1 MCLYHE
7 DFLCTIFCKEPG
19 YSSTLTGVTCPLHA
33 HWMAKHVMKLV
44 LNLEIYFWM
53 NYNAKTP
60 NGIDSGE

>member
-1 MCLYHE
+1 M
-7 DFLCTIFCKEPG
+7 EPG
-19 YSSTLTGVTCPLHA
+19 YSSSWLLTGVTCPLHA

-60 NGIDSGE
+60 NGIDSDE